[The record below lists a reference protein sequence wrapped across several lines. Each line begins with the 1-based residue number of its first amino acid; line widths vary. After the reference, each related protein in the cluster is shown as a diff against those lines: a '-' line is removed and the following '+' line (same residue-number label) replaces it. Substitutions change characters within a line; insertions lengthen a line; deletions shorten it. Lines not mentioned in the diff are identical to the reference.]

1 MSSLLWRCAGDWMNE
16 LHLDYQQNNPFPWG
30 GVVLL
35 GLAIVALILTGSYYF
50 KLNDQ
55 VAGGEAKVGRV
66 QDNGTQH
73 TSAGRSSERGAAEL
87 AQEVNSANEALR
99 HLGVPWESLFQ
110 AVESS
115 GNHNVT
121 LLAIEPDVEK
131 QQVKISGEAKDF
143 KSLMNYLTQLQG
155 QDVFGSIYLQNHDIQ
170 QQDPDKPVR
179 FSLLAAW
186 QEKL

>member
-1 MSSLLWRCAGDWMNE
+1 MSSLLWLCAGDWMSE
-16 LHLDYQQNNPFPWG
+16 LRLDYQQNNPFPWV
-30 GVVLL
+30 GVVLF
-35 GLAIVALILTGSYYF
+35 GLAMATLILTGTYYF
-50 KLNDQ
+50 KLSNQ
-55 VAGGEAKVGRV
+55 VAGWEAKFGRV
-66 QDNGTQH
+66 QDKGNQH
-73 TSAGRSSERGAAEL
+73 ASAGRSSERGTVEL

-99 HLGVPWESLFQ
+99 RLGVPWESLFQ

-115 GNHNVT
+115 GNHNIT

-186 QEKL
+186 QEK